1 MNRELLIKQLKESF
15 QSRVFFKFSD
25 AELNE
30 LASPHIIK
38 VLEEL
43 ANSKDFSARDKKR
56 ILNLHEKLKMRLNST
71 SGVAGPASRTSTQY
85 GAKSGV
91 LDAGGFVRK
100 VRG

>member
-1 MNRELLIKQLKESF
+1 MDRELLIKQLKESF
-15 QSRVFFKFSD
+15 KSRAFFKFSD

-38 VLEEL
+38 VLEEI
-43 ANSKDFSARDKKR
+43 ASSKDFSAKDKKR
-56 ILNLHEKLKMRLNST
+56 ILNLHEKLKKRLNPS
-71 SGVAGPASRTSTQY
+71 SRVLGPSSKTSTQY